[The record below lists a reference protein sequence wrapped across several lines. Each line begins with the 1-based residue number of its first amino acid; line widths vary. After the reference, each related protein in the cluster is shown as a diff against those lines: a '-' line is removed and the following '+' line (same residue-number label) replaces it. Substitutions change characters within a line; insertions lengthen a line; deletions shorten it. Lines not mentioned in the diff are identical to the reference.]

1 MSKYPAGHAASA
13 IYEGSS
19 GNPYLD
25 AMPNML
31 SPDQFSKSVASYPP
45 ILHDLAQMSPEERR
59 GLLPSLASLY
69 VPMPYQYAIYDTLY
83 RAIAMTYHT
92 ADVVESTKAINA
104 YYCGRATNYATQ
116 ADSGSILGVPGCGKT
131 ATVRRCLS
139 TMPQVI
145 EHTEYQGQPCYYKQV
160 LWLHVECPSDCSVKT
175 LGFGIMAA
183 LDRAIGA
190 KYLQSTQGLRSASA
204 SAIAVQTKILLTNHH
219 VGLLVID
226 EIQNAVTTAR
236 KNRQE
241 KPLLRYLVELTN
253 ETMTSIYFVG
263 TPLAE
268 ELFIS
273 QEHLKRRTRGIRL
286 APFRPDGAY
295 LDFLNKIWP
304 YQYTVQMAELTTS
317 IGNKLYDCS
326 GGIPA
331 YILKIFTE
339 AQDWALLQGRSCVD
353 EKTIQQAVELLAIKV
368 PRTHVAGTHISD
380 FEIGAQVPE
389 PPPDQEEVPRQY
401 ANKRGRK
408 AAQRDDGDLLVAYNN
423 GVDIEVHLKEHG
435 YLEVDYH
442 AYPKDARGP

>member
-1 MSKYPAGHAASA
+1 MRAHP
-13 IYEGSS
+13 E
-19 GNPYLD
+19 
-25 AMPNML
+25 
-31 SPDQFSKSVASYPP
+31 QFARVIASYPP
-45 ILHDLAQMSPEERR
+45 IPHDLAQMSPEERR
-59 GLLPSLASLY
+59 GLLPSLPSLY

-83 RAIAMTYHT
+83 RAIATTYRT
-92 ADVVESTKAINA
+92 ADAVESTRAINA
-104 YYCGRATNYATQ
+104 YYCGQSTNYATQ

-145 EHTEYQGQPCYYKQV
+145 EHVEYQGQPLFCKQI

-183 LDRAIGA
+183 LDRAIGS

-204 SAIAVQTKILLTNHH
+204 SAISVQTKILLTNHH
-219 VGLLVID
+219 VGLLVVD
-226 EIQNAVTTAR
+226 EIQNAVLTAR

-241 KPLLRYLVELTN
+241 KPLLRFLVELTN

-263 TPLAE
+263 TPVAE
-268 ELFIS
+268 ELFVI

-286 APFRPDGAY
+286 APFKPDGAY
-295 LDFLNKIWP
+295 LDFVRKIWP
-304 YQYTVQMAELTTS
+304 YQYTAQMAELTTS

-331 YILKIFTE
+331 YIIKIFGE
-339 AQDWALLQGRSCVD
+339 SQAQALIQGRSCID
-353 EKTIQQAVELLAIKV
+353 EKIIQRAVELLAIKV
-368 PRTHVAGTHISD
+368 PRTYAAGTHISD
-380 FEIGAQVPE
+380 FEIGMD
-389 PPPDQEEVPRQY
+389 PPAPPLEQEEVPRQY
-401 ANKRGRK
+401 AVKRGRK

-423 GVDIEVHLKEHG
+423 KVDIQAHLKENG

-442 AYPKDARGP
+442 GKDELDP

>member
-1 MSKYPAGHAASA
+1 MSKYPTGHTVSA
-13 IYEGSS
+13 IYEGAS
-19 GNPYLD
+19 GNPYLE
-25 AMPNML
+25 AMPDIL
-31 SPDQFSKSVASYPP
+31 SPEQFVQVIESYPP
-45 ILHDLAQMSPEERR
+45 IPHDLAQMSPEERR

-83 RAIAMTYHT
+83 RAIATTYRT
-92 ADVVESTKAINA
+92 ADVVESTRAINA
-104 YYCGRATNYATQ
+104 YYCGRSTDYTTQ

-145 EHTEYQGQPCYYKQV
+145 EHVEYQGQPLYCKQV
-160 LWLHVECPSDCSVKT
+160 TWLRVECPSDCSVKT
-175 LGFGIMAA
+175 LGFSIMAA
-183 LDRAIGA
+183 LDWAIGSH
-190 KYLQSTQGLRSASA
+190 YLESTQGLRSASA
-204 SAIAVQTKILLTNHH
+204 SAIATQTKILLANNH

-226 EIQNAVTTAR
+226 EIQNAVMTAR

-331 YILKIFTE
+331 YIIKIFGE
-339 AQDWALLQGRSCVD
+339 SQAQALIQGRSCID
-353 EKTIQQAVELLAIKV
+353 EKIIQRAVEMLAIKV
-368 PRTHVAGTHISD
+368 PRTYASGTHISD
-380 FEIGAQVPE
+380 FEIGGQVPA
-389 PPPDQEEVPRQY
+389 PPEQEEVPRQY
-401 ANKRGRK
+401 AVKRGRK
-408 AAQRDDGDLLVAYNN
+408 ATQRDDGDLLVAYNN
-423 GVDIEVHLKEHG
+423 GVDIETHLKKNG
-435 YLEVDYH
+435 YLEADYH
-442 AYPKDARGP
+442 G

>member
-1 MSKYPAGHAASA
+1 
-13 IYEGSS
+13 
-19 GNPYLD
+19 
-25 AMPNML
+25 
-31 SPDQFSKSVASYPP
+31 
-45 ILHDLAQMSPEERR
+45 
-59 GLLPSLASLY
+59 
-69 VPMPYQYAIYDTLY
+69 
-83 RAIAMTYHT
+83 
-92 ADVVESTKAINA
+92 
-104 YYCGRATNYATQ
+104 
-116 ADSGSILGVPGCGKT
+116 
-131 ATVRRCLS
+131 
-139 TMPQVI
+139 
-145 EHTEYQGQPCYYKQV
+145 
-160 LWLHVECPSDCSVKT
+160 
-175 LGFGIMAA
+175 MAA

-317 IGNKLYDCS
+317 IGNKMYDCS

-331 YILKIFTE
+331 YVIKIFAE
-339 AQDWALLQGRSCVD
+339 AQAQALLTGRSCID
-353 EKTIQQAVELLAIKV
+353 EQTIKRAVEMLAIKV
-368 PRTHVAGTHISD
+368 PRTYASGTHISD
-380 FEIGAQVPE
+380 FEIGGQVSAPPE
-389 PPPDQEEVPRQY
+389 QEEIPRQY

-408 AAQRDDGDLLVAYNN
+408 AVQRDDGDLLVAYNN
-423 GVDIEVHLKEHG
+423 GVDIEAHLRENG
-435 YLEVDYH
+435 YLEADYH
-442 AYPKDARGP
+442 G

>member
-1 MSKYPAGHAASA
+1 MSRYPPGHTVGA

-25 AMPNML
+25 AMPDML
-31 SPDQFSKSVASYPP
+31 SPEQFAQSVASYPP
-45 ILHDLAQMSPEERR
+45 IPYDLAQMSPEERR
-59 GLLPSLASLY
+59 ELLPSLASIY

-83 RAIAMTYHT
+83 RAIATTYRT
-92 ADVVESTKAINA
+92 ADVVESTRAINA
-104 YYCGRATNYATQ
+104 YYCSQNTNYATQ

-145 EHTEYQGQPCYYKQV
+145 EHVEYQGQPCYGKQV

-175 LGFGIMAA
+175 LGFNVMAA
-183 LDRAIGA
+183 LDKTVGS
-190 KYLQSTQGLRSASA
+190 KYLQSTKGLRTASA
-204 SAIAVQTKILLTNHH
+204 SAIATQTKILLTNHH
-219 VGLLVID
+219 VGLLVVD
-226 EIQNAVTTAR
+226 EIQNAVLTAR

-331 YILKIFTE
+331 YIIKIFGE
-339 AQDWALLQGRSCVD
+339 SQAQALIQGRSCID
-353 EKTIQQAVELLAIKV
+353 EKIIQRAVEMLAIKV
-368 PRTHVAGTHISD
+368 PRTYASGTHISD
-380 FEIGAQVPE
+380 FEIGGQVSAPPE
-389 PPPDQEEVPRQY
+389 QEEIPRQY

-423 GVDIEVHLKEHG
+423 RVDIEVHLKEHG
-435 YLEVDYH
+435 CLEVDYH

>member
-25 AMPNML
+25 AMPDML
-31 SPDQFSKSVASYPP
+31 SPEQFARVIASYPP
-45 ILHDLAQMSPEERR
+45 IPHDLAQMSPEERR
-59 GLLPSLASLY
+59 GLLPSLPSLY

-83 RAIAMTYHT
+83 RAIATTYRT
-92 ADVVESTKAINA
+92 ADVVESTRAINA
-104 YYCGRATNYATQ
+104 YYCGQSTDYATQ

-145 EHTEYQGQPCYYKQV
+145 EHVEYQGQPLFCKQI

-183 LDRAIGA
+183 LDRAIGS

-204 SAIAVQTKILLTNHH
+204 SAISVQTKILLTNHH
-219 VGLLVID
+219 VGLLVVD
-226 EIQNAVTTAR
+226 EIQNAVLTAR

-241 KPLLRYLVELTN
+241 KPLLRFLVELTN

-263 TPLAE
+263 TPVAE
-268 ELFIS
+268 ELFVI

-286 APFRPDGAY
+286 APFKPDGAY
-295 LDFLNKIWP
+295 LDFVRKIWP
-304 YQYTVQMAELTTS
+304 YQYTAQMAELTTS

-331 YILKIFTE
+331 YIIKIFGE
-339 AQDWALLQGRSCVD
+339 SQAQALIQGRSCID
-353 EKTIQQAVELLAIKV
+353 EKIIQRAVELLAIKV
-368 PRTHVAGTHISD
+368 PRTYAAGTHISD
-380 FEIGAQVPE
+380 FEIGMD
-389 PPPDQEEVPRQY
+389 PPAPPLEQEEVPRQY
-401 ANKRGRK
+401 AAKRGRK

-423 GVDIEVHLKEHG
+423 KVDIQAHLKENG

-442 AYPKDARGP
+442 GKDELDP

>member
-1 MSKYPAGHAASA
+1 MSKYPPGYTVGA

-25 AMPNML
+25 AMPDML
-31 SPDQFSKSVASYPP
+31 PPEQFAKAVASYPP
-45 ILHDLAQMSPEERR
+45 IPHDLAEISPEERR
-59 GLLPSLASLY
+59 GILPSLASIY

-83 RAIAMTYHT
+83 RAIATTYRT
-92 ADVVESTKAINA
+92 TDVVESTRAINA
-104 YYCGRATNYATQ
+104 YYCSQNTNYATQ

-145 EHTEYQGQPCYYKQV
+145 EHTEYQGQPLYCKQV

-175 LGFGIMAA
+175 LGFNVMAA
-183 LDRAIGA
+183 LDKSIGSH
-190 KYLQSTQGLRSASA
+190 YLDSTQGLRSASA
-204 SAIAVQTKILLTNHH
+204 SAIATQTKILLANNH

-226 EIQNAVTTAR
+226 EIQNAVLTAR

-268 ELFIS
+268 ELFTA

-286 APFRPDGAY
+286 APFKPNGAY
-295 LDFLNKIWP
+295 LDFVRKIWP
-304 YQYTVQMAELTTS
+304 YQYTAQMAELTTS
-317 IGNKLYDCS
+317 ICNKLYDCS

-331 YILKIFTE
+331 YIIKIFGE
-339 AQDWALLQGRSCVD
+339 SQAQALIQGRSCID
-353 EKTIQQAVELLAIKV
+353 EKIIQRAVELLAIKV
-368 PRTHVAGTHISD
+368 PRTYAAGTHISD
-380 FEIGAQVPE
+380 FEIGMD
-389 PPPDQEEVPRQY
+389 PPAPPLEQEEVPRQY
-401 ANKRGRK
+401 AVKRGRK

-423 GVDIEVHLKEHG
+423 KVDIQAHLKENG

-442 AYPKDARGP
+442 GKDELDP

>member
-1 MSKYPAGHAASA
+1 MSKYPTGHTVGAV
-13 IYEGSS
+13 YNGNS
-19 GNPYLD
+19 GNPYLA
-25 AMPNML
+25 AMPDML
-31 SPDQFSKSVASYPP
+31 SPEQFLQAVASYPP
-45 ILHDLAQMSPEERR
+45 IPHDLAKMSSEERR
-59 GLLPSLASLY
+59 GLLPSLSSIY
-69 VPMPYQYAIYDTLY
+69 VPMPFQYAIYDTLY
-83 RAIAMTYHT
+83 RAIATTYRT
-92 ADVVESTKAINA
+92 ADVVDSTRAINA
-104 YYCGRATNYATQ
+104 YYCGRDTNYATQ

-131 ATVRRCLS
+131 ATIRRCLS

-145 EHTEYQGQPCYYKQV
+145 DHVEYQGQPLYCKQV

-175 LGFGIMAA
+175 LGFSVMAA
-183 LDRAIGA
+183 LDRAIGS

-286 APFRPDGAY
+286 APFRPGGTY
-295 LDFLNKIWP
+295 LEFVQKIWS
-304 YQYTVQMAELTTS
+304 YQYTQQLAGLSTS
-317 IGNKLYDCS
+317 ICNKLYDCS

-331 YILKIFTE
+331 YVIKIFAE
-339 AQDWALLQGRSCVD
+339 AQAQALLMGCSCINEKVIQRAVD
-353 EKTIQQAVELLAIKV
+353 LLAIKV
-368 PRTHVAGTHISD
+368 PRTYAVGTHISD
-380 FEIGAQVPE
+380 FEIGMDAPVPPLE
-389 PPPDQEEVPRQY
+389 QEEVPRQY
-401 ANKRGRK
+401 AVKRGRK

-435 YLEVDYH
+435 CLEVDYH

>member
-1 MSKYPAGHAASA
+1 MSRYPPGHTVGA

-25 AMPNML
+25 AMPDML
-31 SPDQFSKSVASYPP
+31 SPEQFAQSVASYPP
-45 ILHDLAQMSPEERR
+45 IPYDLAQMSPEERR
-59 GLLPSLASLY
+59 ELLPSLASIY

-83 RAIAMTYHT
+83 RAIATTYRT
-92 ADVVESTKAINA
+92 ADVVESTRAINA
-104 YYCGRATNYATQ
+104 YYCSQSTNYATQ

-131 ATVRRCLS
+131 ATVRWCLS

-145 EHTEYQGQPCYYKQV
+145 EHTEYQGQPCYCKQV

-183 LDRAIGA
+183 LDRAIGS

-219 VGLLVID
+219 VGLLVVD
-226 EIQNAVTTAR
+226 EIQNAVLTAR

-241 KPLLRYLVELTN
+241 KPLLRFLVELTN
-253 ETMTSIYFVG
+253 ETMTSIYFIG
-263 TPLAE
+263 TPVAE
-268 ELFIS
+268 ELFVS

-286 APFRPDGAY
+286 APFKPDGAY
-295 LDFLNKIWP
+295 LDFLSKIWP
-304 YQYTVQMAELTTS
+304 YQYTAQAAPLTTS
-317 IGNKLYDCS
+317 ICNKLYDCS

-331 YILKIFTE
+331 YVIKIFAE
-339 AQDWALLQGRSCVD
+339 SQAQALLQGRSCIN
-353 EKTIQQAVELLAIKV
+353 EKVIQQAVELLAIKV
-368 PRTHVAGTHISD
+368 LRTYAAGINISD
-380 FEIGAQVPE
+380 FEIGSATPE
-389 PPPDQEEVPRQY
+389 PPQEQEEIPRQY

-423 GVDIEVHLKEHG
+423 EVDIQAHLKENG

-442 AYPKDARGP
+442 GWPKDALGT

>member
-1 MSKYPAGHAASA
+1 MSKYPASHAASA

-19 GNPYLD
+19 GNPYLE
-25 AMPNML
+25 AMPDML
-31 SPDQFSKSVASYPP
+31 SPEQFARAIASYPP
-45 ILHDLAQMSPEERR
+45 IPHDLAQMSPEERR

-83 RAIAMTYHT
+83 RAIATTYRT
-92 ADVVESTKAINA
+92 ADVVESTRAINA
-104 YYCGRATNYATQ
+104 YYCSQNTNYATQ

-145 EHTEYQGQPCYYKQV
+145 EHVEYQGQPCYGKQV

-183 LDRAIGA
+183 LDRAIGS

-219 VGLLVID
+219 VGLLVVD
-226 EIQNAVTTAR
+226 EIQNAVLTAR

-241 KPLLRYLVELTN
+241 KPLLRFLVELTN

-263 TPLAE
+263 TPIAE
-268 ELFIS
+268 ELFVS

-295 LDFLNKIWP
+295 LEFVQKIWP
-304 YQYTVQMAELTTS
+304 YQYTQQLAEITTS
-317 IGNKLYDCS
+317 LTNKLYDCS
-326 GGIPA
+326 SGIPD
-331 YILKIFTE
+331 YIIKIFGE
-339 AQDWALLQGRSCVD
+339 SQAQALIQGRSCID
-353 EKTIQQAVELLAIKV
+353 EKVIQREVDLLAVKV
-368 PRTHVAGTHISD
+368 PRTYAAGTHISD
-380 FEIGAQVPE
+380 FEVGMPAPE
-389 PPPDQEEVPRQY
+389 PPSEQEEMPRQY

-408 AAQRDDGDLLVAYNN
+408 AAQRDYNDLLVAYQS
-423 GVDIEVHLKEHG
+423 GVDIEAHLRQLG
-435 YLEVDYH
+435 YLEEDYH
-442 AYPKDARGP
+442 G

>member
-1 MSKYPAGHAASA
+1 MSKYSPGHTVGAV
-13 IYEGSS
+13 YDGNS
-19 GNPYLD
+19 GNPYLE
-25 AMPNML
+25 AMPDML
-31 SPDQFSKSVASYPP
+31 SPEQFARGIASYPP
-45 ILHDLAQMSPEERR
+45 IPHDLAEMSPEERR
-59 GLLPSLASLY
+59 GLLPSLASIY

-83 RAIAMTYHT
+83 RAIATTYRT

-131 ATVRRCLS
+131 ATVHRCLS

-145 EHTEYQGQPCYYKQV
+145 EHMEYQGQPLYCKQV

-175 LGFGIMAA
+175 LGFSVMAA
-183 LDRAIGA
+183 LDRAIGS

-241 KPLLRYLVELTN
+241 KPLLRYLVEITN

-268 ELFIS
+268 ELFVS

-286 APFRPDGAY
+286 APFKPDGSY
-295 LDFLNKIWP
+295 LEFVHKIWP
-304 YQYTVQMAELTTS
+304 YQYTAHAAPLTTS

-331 YILKIFTE
+331 YIIKIFAE
-339 AQDWALLQGRSCVD
+339 SQAQALLQGRSCID
-353 EKTIQQAVELLAIKV
+353 EKVIQRAVELLAIKV
-368 PRTHVAGTHISD
+368 PRTYAAGTHISD
-380 FEIGAQVPE
+380 FELGATKPE
-389 PPPDQEEVPRQY
+389 PPQEQEEVSRQY

-408 AAQRDDGDLLVAYNN
+408 AEQRDDGDLLVAYNN
-423 GVDIEVHLKEHG
+423 GVDIEAHLSENG
-435 YLEVDYH
+435 YLEADYH
-442 AYPKDARGP
+442 G